1 MPRHLIASPAATFPP
16 KGRRAFLAQA
26 LAWPLLIAAA
36 RPALAGATGF
46 YANGGGAIAGYDPVA
61 YFTEGR
67 AVKGTLG
74 YALRWRAA
82 NWYFA
87 NQSNLDAF
95 EMNPDAFAPQYGGFC
110 AYAMTMAKL
119 VPTDPEAF
127 TLHQGRL
134 YLTENLVVRDL
145 WRRDI
150 TGYIVLADGNWPKV
164 APR

>member
-1 MPRHLIASPAATFPP
+1 MTRHLHTRPAITYPP
-16 KGRRAFLAQA
+16 QGRRTFLAQA
-26 LAWPLLIAAA
+26 LAWPLAIAAA

-46 YANGGGAIAGYDPVA
+46 YANGSGAIAGHDPVA

-87 NQSNLDAF
+87 SQANLDTF
-95 EMNPDAFAPQYGGFC
+95 ERNPDAYAPQYGGFC
-110 AYAMTMAKL
+110 AYAMTMGHL
-119 VPTDPEAF
+119 VPTEPDAF

-134 YLTENLVVRDL
+134 YLTENLAVRDL
-145 WRRDI
+145 WRRDMS
-150 TGYIVLADGNWPKV
+150 GYIALADSNWLKV